1 MLELMVMSVE
11 NMVHNLKI
19 QLTQFTGQQKV
30 AKNII

>member
-1 MLELMVMSVE
+1 MVMSVQ

-30 AKNII
+30 GKNIF